1 MALSRPPRN
10 EAEFRRTPSLPQVS
24 AEKLDIDDKA
34 SPAVFGF
41 YVNANALAKATL
53 TGVWGR

>member
-1 MALSRPPRN
+1 MKPNSGV
-10 EAEFRRTPSLPQVS
+10 RRLCPQVS